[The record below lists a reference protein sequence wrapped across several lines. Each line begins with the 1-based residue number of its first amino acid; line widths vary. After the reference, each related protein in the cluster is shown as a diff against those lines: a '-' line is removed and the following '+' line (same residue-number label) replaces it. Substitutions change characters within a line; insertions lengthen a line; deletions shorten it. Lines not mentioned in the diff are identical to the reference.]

1 MLIREAKIEDVIS
14 IAKVQVDSW
23 RTTYKDIISEKYLAA
38 LSYKSRE
45 DFWRERLS
53 DGDSFW
59 FVLVAEDDENIIGFA
74 AGGPERSGDMEFAGE
89 LGAIYLLENYQH
101 KGIGSQ
107 LFKAVITRLLRIGIK
122 TMMVWVLAENPSKK
136 FYESQGG
143 EQIYEKVITIDE
155 TELKEIA
162 YGWKDIS
169 LM

>member
-1 MLIREAKIEDVIS
+1 MQIREAKIEDAMS
-14 IAKVQVDSW
+14 IAKVHVDSW
-23 RTTYKDIISEKYLAA
+23 RTTYKGIISEKYLAS
-38 LSYKSRE
+38 LSYKDRE

-53 DGDSFW
+53 DGDSLW
-59 FVLVAEDDENIIGFA
+59 FVLVAEDDENIIGFV
-74 AGGPERSGDMEFAGE
+74 AGGPERSGDMDFTGE

-107 LFKAVITRLLRIGIK
+107 LFKAVIMRLLGIGIK

-136 FYESQGG
+136 FYESLGG

-155 TELKEIA
+155 AELKEIA

-169 LM
+169 LV